1 MINEYIYRKNASFD
15 AFFWC
20 IFCVLS
26 CILLMALL
34 ILEIGSKN
42 EGKSMKNRKV
52 IHSISRQFTGIF
64 IALMAGTILLC
75 WFLNITFLED
85 FYISDKKDA
94 LLNAYDAINY
104 AAKEDKLD
112 TEEFELQLQSL
123 CSRYNMDVLVL
134 DVDSQTVKYAG
145 NDPEATKMQLW
156 DNLFLEERRNT
167 NEPFDDKK
175 DTLEENDAYRIK
187 IVRDR
192 ILKNENIEMWG
203 TLDNGNLFLI
213 RTALESIR
221 DSVRLANRFL
231 AYIGILTIIA
241 SGIIIWLVS
250 KKITKPILQLA
261 AISEK
266 MTHLDFD
273 ARYNGKDRNE
283 IAVLGENINKMS
295 AALEETISELKTAN
309 NELKKDIA
317 EKTEIDEM
325 RKEFLSNVS
334 HELKTP
340 IALIQ
345 GYAEG
350 LQEGIS
356 DDEESREWYCD
367 VIKDEAAKMNVLVQ
381 KLLTLNQLEFGKE
394 PVAME
399 RFDLITLVKN
409 QLQSVDILLKQN
421 NIKLQMQE
429 YETAYVWA
437 DEFKIGEVVSNYLS
451 NAIHHCSGDKII
463 DIRFREYDGKIRVTC
478 FNTGQPIPEESIGH
492 VWEKFYK
499 VDKART
505 REYGGSGI
513 GLSIVKAIMESMHQS
528 YGVDNYTNGAAFW
541 FELELQEKIAQ
552 PLE

>member
-1 MINEYIYRKNASFD
+1 
-15 AFFWC
+15 
-20 IFCVLS
+20 
-26 CILLMALL
+26 
-34 ILEIGSKN
+34 
-42 EGKSMKNRKV
+42 MKKRRA

-85 FYISDKKDA
+85 FYINDKKEA
-94 LLNAYDAINY
+94 LLHAYSVINQ
-104 AAKEDKLD
+104 AAKENQLD
-112 TEEFELQLQSL
+112 TEEFELQLQSI
-123 CSRYNMDVLVL
+123 CGRYNMDVLVL

-156 DNLFLEERRNT
+156 DNLFLEERRN
-167 NEPFDDKK
+167 PADAPDAGK
-175 DTLEENDAYRIK
+175 DTLVENDVYRIK

-192 ILKNENIEMWG
+192 VLKNENIEMWG
-203 TLDNGNLFLI
+203 TLDNGNMFLI

-221 DSVRLANRFL
+221 DSVRLANSFL
-231 AYIGILTIIA
+231 AYIGIVAIIA
-241 SGIIIWLVS
+241 SGVIIWLIS
-250 KKITKPILQLA
+250 KKITKPILRLA
-261 AISEK
+261 DISEK

-273 ARYNGKDRNE
+273 ARYTGRDRNE
-283 IAVLGENINKMS
+283 IAILGENINKMS

-309 NELKKDIA
+309 NELQKDIA

-340 IALIQ
+340 IALIE

-350 LQEGIS
+350 LQEGIN

-367 VIKDEAAKMNVLVQ
+367 VIRDEAAKMNVLVQ
-381 KLLTLNQLEFGKE
+381 KLLTLNQLEFGND
-394 PVAME
+394 PVMME
-399 RFDLITLVKN
+399 RFDLVTLVKN
-409 QLQSVDILLKQN
+409 QIQSVDILLKQN
-421 NIKLQMQE
+421 GIKLQMEE
-429 YETAYVWA
+429 YETFYVWA

-463 DIRFREYDGKIRVTC
+463 DIRFQEHNGKIRMTC
-478 FNTGQPIPEESIGH
+478 FNTGQPIPEDSLEH

-513 GLSIVKAIMESMHQS
+513 GLSIVKAIMESMHQA
-528 YGVDNYTNGAAFW
+528 YGVDNYTNGVAFW

-552 PLE
+552 RTE